1 MSHQAPVSTSLI
13 YLYVGSEWSGPF
25 QVEQI
30 RFFRHHGQV
39 ESDTYAYDPDGQR
52 HYTVGEL
59 LAAADAGGLSS
70 DSNTGN
76 AHHDNEVR
84 LEGTEL
90 NSLVARDLDDTSTP
104 STTRIFL
111 AADDISD
118 PTATIGTS
126 LDALPDP
133 LRTFFRTFRELTEG
147 RPSDRAQTQ
156 AHLHEMASSIGIQLS
171 AAISDPATLQA
182 IVDDVVRM
190 ADYLANRLQDNALWE
205 AIDALRGFKP
215 ETDADESVM
224 AARQVISCLVDR
236 AAQGKIS
243 RNTSGLVPVIRDRD
257 LSRDLARDH
266 TRDVKPRHTDS
277 QEIKAVSDSWDQPHA
292 RTARII
298 MRDARKELKSTEADL
313 EAIQHAYAELQAAHT
328 RDLNDAR
335 EMLASLESAR
345 ADEVANAAQA
355 MAEVRSLAA
364 EIHRLAEETL
374 IGEDDL
380 KGEIRQLADELKGH
394 DATAM
399 APLAEALLIRLV
411 ARLRNLVS
419 EPGVAQVPGEVGLLR
434 EDLAKVRGE
443 LVGARAQVLVLTD
456 ERDRL
461 KRQLD
466 EQRAAADRAI
476 ANSKE
481 REQRLRSTVTALE
494 VTKDLHQDVMRELD
508 VQLTTAQKRV
518 GEMESEL
525 FSVRGELSH
534 TRTHLADRTQ
544 ELQSE
549 MRRAVELQAMLEARR
564 VELSGHLKDA
574 EAQLMQAQVAQSTP
588 GAEVDP
594 ELMEALAAKV
604 NHLRTMFEA
613 TKRRLD
619 EQQQVALKLEEELT
633 ASRREASELRGRSD
647 ALTGELDDARV
658 GLAAAK
664 KRFEELN
671 RAYSRLES
679 ERESL
684 QQELTQRKGTDSLR
698 KGSNTFE
705 RPTES
710 ARNDQSQSGT
720 TRMNK
725 VLEALETRLSETQ
738 RKLEQANA
746 HLESERRRVQ
756 ELTLS
761 HSQFQVRVDDLT
773 ADRDHVRLEL
783 DKLHSEHFSEHSRHA
798 ASIAVATQSTID
810 AERRVK
816 DAIARQIELEDQ
828 VDWLQKHQQPADA
841 ALQQLSAEGDD
852 HTSGQFVS
860 PAQVQKLVRE
870 LDEARA
876 ELQRLQAL
884 QAGSASGQR
893 HALTVRLAQLEGDL
907 VSATT
912 ARDESTASLQSTVA
926 ERDRLSRELG
936 RLRGEHESAAV
947 EHRAS
952 LKAARDK
959 LGESQARVQ
968 VLEKELEQLHAQP
981 APADPKIAERAAE
994 HSAERISELVAERGR
1009 LTDQV
1014 RDLTATISRGG
1025 IAEEM
1030 PALRRQLDQELERIQ
1045 ALTRS
1050 LAETQSQS
1058 DLIRARVSELEGRAT
1073 NSQHERDQLQIEVE
1087 RLKGELLLAQAHAG
1101 ISRDSDHGRRSHMEA
1116 KLHEVLADRE
1126 QLLGELSRVN
1136 ADLMQVRGRLIR
1148 AESESLTAERLPNE
1162 YARVRD
1168 LESQISQLRT
1178 EQQSTTS
1185 ELAKVRARLTQTT
1198 SERDQLQD
1206 EVTRL
1211 KAQLAQVGVNPHHH
1225 EELAQL
1231 REKLVRA
1238 KMRIRALRKER
1249 DDLLAKVGGEAA
1261 TGSTG
1266 VVPLTTSR
1274 IGSTLTAGEPR
1285 GFTSRTERPVT
1296 HGDGIQDQGFLSSSA
1311 HQAVPSTAALVRR
1324 LPGVPAIPGAS
1335 GTAGFTSVI
1344 GRPQIAMPHIV
1355 TMVQPAE
1362 RVTGTIRRVQPSR
1375 IRWMIPLA
1383 VGSIGLVV
1391 VLSGVSFVLRLA
1403 PMTKRAAVN
1412 APITTLNAVI
1422 EGRLDAVRIS
1432 PGSSVVGGQQLAHL
1446 INDRP
1451 DRSGLMAL
1459 QANRSELQLAK
1470 KAIESEVAAADK
1482 RLADARVRR
1491 GELVTGLRRE
1501 LEAQRPTLLAQL
1513 DARRAAA
1520 AAAAALTESPGADE
1534 AARRARVSADRVLGL
1549 AEDALL
1555 KVTQTLAGLD
1565 AGELPPDLPG
1575 AGVLASAEAELHG
1588 LGKRTVENAIASQK
1602 NEAAIAA
1609 EESRLATLAQG
1620 DVSAPS
1626 SGSVWRVNA
1635 VSGAWLKAGDPVI
1648 TIADGNAVTIDAVFS
1663 EDRRDQ
1669 LNVGDQVRVKIT
1681 SSGRMVDGRITQI
1694 DPAANSPR
1702 AVVLP
1707 IHDGVHVEIGLAN
1720 NIDLTVGSGAQVV
1733 VLGSAQPGLLR
1744 QISVWLREMVSM

>member
-1 MSHQAPVSTSLI
+1 MPHPAPVSSSLV

-25 QVEQI
+25 QIEQI

-59 LAAADAGGLSS
+59 LAAVDASGESG
-70 DSNTGN
+70 
-76 AHHDNEVR
+76 EVH
-84 LEGTEL
+84 LEGTEPHSLAAPEL
-90 NSLVARDLDDTSTP
+90 NDASTP

-111 AADDISD
+111 AADDTSD

-133 LRTFFRTFRELTEG
+133 LRTFFKSFRELAEG

-156 AHLHEMASSIGIQLS
+156 AHLLEMASSIGIQLS
-171 AAISDPATLQA
+171 AAISDPATMQSL
-182 IVDDVVRM
+182 IDDVLRM

-205 AIDALRGFKP
+205 AIDAVRGFKP
-215 ETDADESVM
+215 ETDAEEAVL
-224 AARQVISCLVDR
+224 AARQVIACLVDR
-236 AAQGKIS
+236 AAQGPIS
-243 RNTSGLVPVIRDRD
+243 RNTSGLVPVVRAPGLEQTRDQ
-257 LSRDLARDH
+257 
-266 TRDVKPRHTDS
+266 TRDVTPRHTDS
-277 QEIKAVSDSWDQPHA
+277 QAIKAVSDSWDQPHA

-313 EAIQHAYAELQAAHT
+313 EAIQQAYAELQAAHA
-328 RDLNDAR
+328 RDLTDAR
-335 EMLASLESAR
+335 EMLADLESAR

-419 EPGVAQVPGEVGLLR
+419 EPGAAQVPGEVGLLR

-476 ANSKE
+476 ASSKE

-534 TRTHLADRTQ
+534 TRDHLADRTQ

-574 EAQLMQAQVAQSTP
+574 EAQLMQAQVAQATP

-633 ASRREASELRGRSD
+633 ASRREASDLRGRSD

-698 KGSNTFE
+698 KGSGTID

-710 ARNDQSQSGT
+710 SRNDQNQSGT

-725 VLEALETRLSETQ
+725 VLEAIETRLSDTQ

-756 ELTLS
+756 EFTLS

-773 ADRDHVRLEL
+773 SDRDHVRLEL
-783 DKLHSEHFSEHSRHA
+783 DTLHAEHFSEHSRHA

-810 AERRVK
+810 AERRLK
-816 DAIARQIELEDQ
+816 EAISRQVELEDQ

-852 HTSGQFVS
+852 STSGQFVS
-860 PAQVQKLVRE
+860 PAQVQRLVRD

-876 ELQRLQAL
+876 ELDRLQSL

-907 VSATT
+907 ASAST
-912 ARDESTASLQSTVA
+912 ARDEATAGLQSTVA
-926 ERDRLSRELG
+926 ERDRLARELG

-968 VLEKELEQLHAQP
+968 VLEKELENLHARP

-1014 RDLTATISRGG
+1014 RDLTATIARGG
-1025 IAEEM
+1025 IVEEM

-1101 ISRDSDHGRRSHMEA
+1101 ISRESDQGRRSHIEA

-1148 AESESLTAERLPNE
+1148 AESESLTAERLPSE
-1162 YARVRD
+1162 YARVRE
-1168 LESQISQLRT
+1168 LEQQINQLRT
-1178 EQQSTTS
+1178 DQQNTNG
-1185 ELAKVRARLTQTT
+1185 ELDKVRARLTQTT

-1231 REKLVRA
+1231 REKLLRA

-1249 DDLLAKVGGEAA
+1249 EELLGRLGEKSSYTA
-1261 TGSTG
+1261 TG
-1266 VVPLTTSR
+1266 
-1274 IGSTLTAGEPR
+1274 
-1285 GFTSRTERPVT
+1285 F
-1296 HGDGIQDQGFLSSSA
+1296 SSA
-1311 HQAVPSTAALVRR
+1311 HATAVLLPPPQVESAQPVQRSLPLVAGTRFEYASGIGLATLADGPGNGSAPGRAGRPMTSALVRR
-1324 LPGVPAIPGAS
+1324 APIDGLLPAAS
-1335 GTAGFTSVI
+1335 GFTSVI
-1344 GRPQIAMPHIV
+1344 GRPRVATVRQERDLVPVQLPSGRGLWWWIAVGGTPLLMGGLI
-1355 TMVQPAE
+1355 
-1362 RVTGTIRRVQPSR
+1362 TGTLVLIALARPYSNHAVVDAEVRTIVAPIEGLLSLTEQDVGKHLANGAD
-1375 IRWMIPLA
+1375 LA
-1383 VGSIGLVV
+1383 VITNDKLNRGVV
-1391 VLSGVSFVLRLA
+1391 ERMQLQYHDLERTMSAIPQETTDPHMAEQANDLRQQMNTLQKLIDTELA
-1403 PMTKRAAVN
+1403 
-1412 APITTLNAVI
+1412 
-1422 EGRLDAVRIS
+1422 RLDHLS
-1432 PGSSVVGGQQLAHL
+1432 LA
-1446 INDRP
+1446 
-1451 DRSGLMAL
+1451 S
-1459 QANRSELQLAK
+1459 
-1470 KAIESEVAAADK
+1470 
-1482 RLADARVRR
+1482 
-1491 GELVTGLRRE
+1491 LVT
-1501 LEAQRPTLLAQL
+1501 
-1513 DARRAAA
+1513 
-1520 AAAAALTESPGADE
+1520 
-1534 AARRARVSADRVLGL
+1534 
-1549 AEDALL
+1549 AED
-1555 KVTQTLAGLD
+1555 
-1565 AGELPPDLPG
+1565 
-1575 AGVLASAEAELHG
+1575 
-1588 LGKRTVENAIASQK
+1588 SQ
-1602 NEAAIAA
+1602 
-1609 EESRLATLAQG
+1609 
-1620 DVSAPS
+1620 
-1626 SGSVWRVNA
+1626 VWRVLAGNGTWLNEGQPVLA
-1635 VSGAWLKAGDPVI
+1635 LIRSGTTVI
-1648 TIADGNAVTIDAVFS
+1648 RGLVNHAAYSHVA
-1663 EDRRDQ
+1663 
-1669 LNVGDQVRVKIT
+1669 VGDQVFARLLSDARIVTGRVT
-1681 SSGRMVDGRITQI
+1681 SITQAPNRP
-1694 DPAANSPR
+1694 DRDRVAD
-1702 AVVLP
+1702 LQTTFE
-1707 IHDGVHVEIGLAN
+1707 DEFLVEIAIDQGQAAPSIAGQGVRLLFSSSADDLLSSTVTSLAKF
-1720 NIDLTVGSGAQVV
+1720 I
-1733 VLGSAQPGLLR
+1733 R
-1744 QISVWLREMVSM
+1744 F

>member
-1 MSHQAPVSTSLI
+1 MPHPAPVSSSLV

-25 QVEQI
+25 QIEQI

-59 LAAADAGGLSS
+59 LAAVDATGGS
-70 DSNTGN
+70 D
-76 AHHDNEVR
+76 EVR
-84 LEGTEL
+84 LEGTEPH
-90 NSLVARDLDDTSTP
+90 SLAAPELDDTSTP

-133 LRTFFRTFRELTEG
+133 LRTFFKSFRELAEG
-147 RPSDRAQTQ
+147 RPPNRAQTQ
-156 AHLHEMASSIGIQLS
+156 AHLVEMASSIGIQLS
-171 AAISDPATLQA
+171 ATISDPVTMQSL
-182 IVDDVVRM
+182 IEDVLRM

-205 AIDALRGFKP
+205 AIDALRGFKL
-215 ETDADESVM
+215 ETDADEAVV
-224 AARQVISCLVDR
+224 AARQVIACLVDR
-236 AAQGKIS
+236 AAQGPIS
-243 RNTSGLVPVIRDRD
+243 QTTSGLVPVVRDQGHD
-257 LSRDLARDH
+257 LSRDH

-277 QEIKAVSDSWDQPHA
+277 QEIRAVSDSWDQPHA

-298 MRDARKELKSTEADL
+298 MRDARKELQSTEADL
-313 EAIQHAYAELQAAHT
+313 DAIQQAYAELQAAHA
-328 RDLNDAR
+328 RDLTDAR
-335 EMLASLESAR
+335 EMLADLESAR

-355 MAEVRSLAA
+355 LAEVRSLAA

-419 EPGVAQVPGEVGLLR
+419 EPGAAQVPGEVGLLR

-476 ANSKE
+476 ASSKE

-518 GEMESEL
+518 GEMENEL

-549 MRRAVELQAMLEARR
+549 MRRAVELQALLEARR

-574 EAQLMQAQVAQSTP
+574 EAQLMQAQVAQATP
-588 GAEVDP
+588 GAEADP

-684 QQELTQRKGTDSLR
+684 QHELTQRKGTDSLR
-698 KGSNTFE
+698 KGSGAID

-710 ARNDQSQSGT
+710 ARNDPGQSGT

-725 VLEALETRLSETQ
+725 VLEALETRLSDTQ

-783 DKLHSEHFSEHSRHA
+783 DTLHAEHFSEHSRHA

-810 AERRVK
+810 AERRLK
-816 DAIARQIELEDQ
+816 EAIARQVELEDQ

-841 ALQQLSAEGDD
+841 ALQQLSADGDESA
-852 HTSGQFVS
+852 SGQFAS
-860 PAQVQKLVRE
+860 PAQVQKLTRE

-876 ELQRLQAL
+876 EVDRLQAL
-884 QAGSASGQR
+884 QAGGASGQR
-893 HALTVRLAQLEGDL
+893 HALTVRLAQLESDL
-907 VSATT
+907 VSAST
-912 ARDESTASLQSTVA
+912 ARDEATAALQSTVA
-926 ERDRLSRELG
+926 ERDRLARELG

-968 VLEKELEQLHAQP
+968 VLEKELENLHARP

-1014 RDLTATISRGG
+1014 RDLTATIARGG

-1030 PALRRQLDQELERIQ
+1030 PALRRQLDNELERIQ

-1050 LAETQSQS
+1050 LAETQSHS
-1058 DLIRARVSELEGRAT
+1058 DLIRARVAELEGRAN

-1101 ISRDSDHGRRSHMEA
+1101 MSRESDHGRRSHIES
-1116 KLHEVLADRE
+1116 KLHEVLTDRE

-1148 AESESLTAERLPNE
+1148 AESESLTADRLPNE
-1162 YARVRD
+1162 YARVRE
-1168 LESQISQLRT
+1168 LEQQISHLRT
-1178 EQQSTTS
+1178 EQQNTNI
-1185 ELAKVRARLTQTT
+1185 ELAQVRARLTQTT

-1211 KAQLAQVGVNPHHH
+1211 KAQLAQVGVNPQHH

-1231 REKLVRA
+1231 REKLLRA

-1249 DDLLAKVGGEAA
+1249 EELLARLGEKPSSTA
-1261 TGSTG
+1261 TG
-1266 VVPLTTSR
+1266 
-1274 IGSTLTAGEPR
+1274 
-1285 GFTSRTERPVT
+1285 F
-1296 HGDGIQDQGFLSSSA
+1296 SSA
-1311 HQAVPSTAALVRR
+1311 HATAVLAPQAQVESVQMVQRSLPLVAGTRFEYASGIGLATLAEGPGNGSAPGRAARPMTSALVRR
-1324 LPGVPAIPGAS
+1324 VAVDGLLPAAS
-1335 GTAGFTSVI
+1335 GFTSVI
-1344 GRPQIAMPHIV
+1344 GRPRVATVRQERDLVPVQLPTGRGLWWWMAVGGTPLLMCGVIAGTLVLIALARPYSNHAV
-1355 TMVQPAE
+1355 VDAE
-1362 RVTGTIRRVQPSR
+1362 VRTVVAPIEGLLSLNKPDVGEHLAKGAD
-1375 IRWMIPLA
+1375 LA
-1383 VGSIGLVV
+1383 VITNDKLNRGVV
-1391 VLSGVSFVLRLA
+1391 ERMQAQYLDLERTLSAIPQESTDPQMAEHANDLRQQMSNQQKLIDAELA
-1403 PMTKRAAVN
+1403 R
-1412 APITTLNAVI
+1412 LNH
-1422 EGRLDAVRIS
+1422 L
-1432 PGSSVVGGQQLAHL
+1432 SSA
-1446 INDRP
+1446 
-1451 DRSGLMAL
+1451 S
-1459 QANRSELQLAK
+1459 
-1470 KAIESEVAAADK
+1470 
-1482 RLADARVRR
+1482 
-1491 GELVTGLRRE
+1491 
-1501 LEAQRPTLLAQL
+1501 LET
-1513 DARRAAA
+1513 
-1520 AAAAALTESPGADE
+1520 
-1534 AARRARVSADRVLGL
+1534 
-1549 AEDALL
+1549 AED
-1555 KVTQTLAGLD
+1555 
-1565 AGELPPDLPG
+1565 
-1575 AGVLASAEAELHG
+1575 
-1588 LGKRTVENAIASQK
+1588 SQ
-1602 NEAAIAA
+1602 
-1609 EESRLATLAQG
+1609 
-1620 DVSAPS
+1620 
-1626 SGSVWRVNA
+1626 VWRVLAGNGTWLNEGQP
-1635 VSGAWLKAGDPVI
+1635 VMSLIRSGTTVI
-1648 TIADGNAVTIDAVFS
+1648 RGLVNRAAYSHVA
-1663 EDRRDQ
+1663 
-1669 LNVGDQVRVKIT
+1669 VGDQVFARLLSDARVVTGRVT
-1681 SSGRMVDGRITQI
+1681 SISQAPNRPDRDRVADLQTTFENEFLVEIAI
-1694 DPAANSPR
+1694 DPGQAAPSI
-1702 AVVLP
+1702 AGQ
-1707 IHDGVHVEIGLAN
+1707 GVRLLFSSSADDPLSTTVTNLAKF
-1720 NIDLTVGSGAQVV
+1720 
-1733 VLGSAQPGLLR
+1733 LR
-1744 QISVWLREMVSM
+1744 F

>member
-1 MSHQAPVSTSLI
+1 MPHPAPVSSSLV

-25 QVEQI
+25 QIEQI

-59 LAAADAGGLSS
+59 LAAVDASGGS
-70 DSNTGN
+70 
-76 AHHDNEVR
+76 AEVR
-84 LEGTEL
+84 LEGTEPHSLAAPEL
-90 NSLVARDLDDTSTP
+90 NDASTP

-111 AADDISD
+111 AADDASD

-133 LRTFFRTFRELTEG
+133 LRTFFKSFRELAEG
-147 RPSDRAQTQ
+147 RPSDRGQTQ
-156 AHLHEMASSIGIQLS
+156 AHLVEMASSIGIQLS
-171 AAISDPATLQA
+171 ATISDPATMQSL
-182 IVDDVVRM
+182 IDDVLRM

-215 ETDADESVM
+215 ETDADEAVL
-224 AARQVISCLVDR
+224 AARHVIACLVDR
-236 AAQGKIS
+236 AAQGPIS
-243 RNTSGLVPVIRDRD
+243 RNTSGLVPVIRDPGRELTRD
-257 LSRDLARDH
+257 Q

-277 QEIKAVSDSWDQPHA
+277 QAIKSVSDSWDQPHA

-313 EAIQHAYAELQAAHT
+313 EAIQQAYAELQAAHA
-328 RDLNDAR
+328 RDLTDAR
-335 EMLASLESAR
+335 EMLAELESAR

-476 ANSKE
+476 ASSKE

-518 GEMESEL
+518 GEMENEL

-574 EAQLMQAQVAQSTP
+574 EAQLMQAQVAQATP
-588 GAEVDP
+588 GAAVDP

-698 KGSNTFE
+698 KGSSTFD

-710 ARNDQSQSGT
+710 SRNDQGQSGT
-720 TRMNK
+720 ARMSK
-725 VLEALETRLSETQ
+725 VLEAIETRLSDTQ

-783 DKLHSEHFSEHSRHA
+783 DTLHAEHFSEHSRHA

-810 AERRVK
+810 AERRLK
-816 DAIARQIELEDQ
+816 EAISRQVELEDQ
-828 VDWLQKHQQPADA
+828 VDWLQKHQQPVDT
-841 ALQQLSAEGDD
+841 ALQQLSADGDD
-852 HTSGQFVS
+852 STSGQFVS

-876 ELQRLQAL
+876 ELDRLQLL

-907 VSATT
+907 ASAST
-912 ARDESTASLQSTVA
+912 ARDEATAALQSTVA
-926 ERDRLSRELG
+926 ERDRLARELG

-968 VLEKELEQLHAQP
+968 VLEKELENLHARP

-1009 LTDQV
+1009 LADQV
-1014 RDLTATISRGG
+1014 RDLTATIARGG

-1030 PALRRQLDQELERIQ
+1030 PALRRQLDHELERIQ

-1101 ISRDSDHGRRSHMEA
+1101 MSRDSDHGRRSHIEA

-1162 YARVRD
+1162 YARVRE
-1168 LESQISQLRT
+1168 LEQQISQLRAD
-1178 EQQSTTS
+1178 QQNTTS
-1185 ELAKVRARLTQTT
+1185 ELAQVRARLTQTT

-1211 KAQLAQVGVNPHHH
+1211 KAQLAQVGVSPQHH

-1231 REKLVRA
+1231 REKLLRA

-1249 DDLLAKVGGEAA
+1249 EELLTRLGKPVPENKSDFPEGVSSAARNAVPPFPDDLPTDAPRIGGTTAIIRRGAA
-1261 TGSTG
+1261 T
-1266 VVPLTTSR
+1266 P
-1274 IGSTLTAGEPR
+1274 PR
-1285 GFTSRTERPVT
+1285 PTMRNGMPMMPVGGFTSAFGR
-1296 HGDGIQDQGFLSSSA
+1296 
-1311 HQAVPSTAALVRR
+1311 
-1324 LPGVPAIPGAS
+1324 PAIPMPMVAEAAS
-1335 GTAGFTSVI
+1335 AKTTYDRSDDDHVI
-1344 GRPQIAMPHIV
+1344 PS
-1355 TMVQPAE
+1355 
-1362 RVTGTIRRVQPSR
+1362 RVTLAEAMSAATAQQQATRPAPRRPWVPAVAGLTAATV
-1375 IRWMIPLA
+1375 LA
-1383 VGSIGLVV
+1383 
-1391 VLSGVSFVLRLA
+1391 
-1403 PMTKRAAVN
+1403 
-1412 APITTLNAVI
+1412 
-1422 EGRLDAVRIS
+1422 
-1432 PGSSVVGGQQLAHL
+1432 
-1446 INDRP
+1446 
-1451 DRSGLMAL
+1451 MA
-1459 QANRSELQLAK
+1459 
-1470 KAIESEVAAADK
+1470 VAAAIK
-1482 RLADARVRR
+1482 PVTLHGQLVAHQQRISSPIPGQIQLAVATGDAVDAGATLATIRNDHLDRSQF
-1491 GELVTGLRRE
+1491 
-1501 LEAQRPTLLAQL
+1501 EAL
-1513 DARRAAA
+1513 
-1520 AAAAALTESPGADE
+1520 
-1534 AARRARVSADRVLGL
+1534 AARRQALIARQAANQAELDQVQSGGIEVDPLRQADRVARLQDIEHA
-1549 AEDALL
+1549 AEDTA
-1555 KVTQTLAGLD
+1555 Q
-1565 AGELPPDLPG
+1565 
-1575 AGVLASAEAELHG
+1575 
-1588 LGKRTVENAIASQK
+1588 
-1602 NEAAIAA
+1602 
-1609 EESRLATLAQG
+1609 RLATLAKESLAEEQRLA
-1620 DVSAPS
+1620 DLAE
-1626 SGSVWRVNA
+1626 R
-1635 VSGAWLKAGDPVI
+1635 VI
-1648 TIADGNAVTIDAVFS
+1648 TAEKPVQI
-1663 EDRRDQ
+1663 RR
-1669 LNVGDQVRVKIT
+1669 LLAAA
-1681 SSGRMVDGRITQI
+1681 DGRIAGGTELMEVVDSASI
-1694 DPAANSPR
+1694 EITAEVPLGTELSIGEVVAITILPNGVVADGAVLSISDSPTGR
-1702 AVVLP
+1702 V
-1707 IHDGVHVEIGLAN
+1707 VHVAVPTE
-1720 NIDLTVGSGAQVV
+1720 
-1733 VLGSAQPGLLR
+1733 LR
-1744 QISVWLREMVSM
+1744 QAGLIGARARLALLGKEPGRSDRLGEKLWRVLQP